1 MFQRRKRNSCI
12 FFRQR
17 RGGKIDSLFCLAVPQ
32 DAGPSC
38 TPLQWHHRLTFF
50 LFLFLPPPAS
60 YANCNRT
67 PLSHTGDVLMLGS
80 FLSGGL
86 WAPGQHLLCVCRGV
100 ASAGPGLI
108 SGLAKRLPAR
118 PGEGAVP
125 CVWPGLGRGV
135 DMHRKLGADP
145 WVLRAGVAGQEEA
158 GRRRGRL
165 SRGTVKSSAHSQSHL
180 HTAWAGGQGPSGNP
194 LGAVAAHSLSF
205 LVFKLR
211 SHGAGSVR
219 LHREAVSL
227 ISTHDSE
234 TDRVL
239 CNLRGLSKWR

>member
-1 MFQRRKRNSCI
+1 MVSGLLVSTSCA
-12 FFRQR
+12 FALRW
-17 RGGKIDSLFCLAVPQ
+17 P
-32 DAGPSC
+32 
-38 TPLQWHHRLTFF
+38 
-50 LFLFLPPPAS
+50 
-60 YANCNRT
+60 
-67 PLSHTGDVLMLGS
+67 LGS
-80 FLSGGL
+80 WSAPPVRLLSGGL

-135 DMHRKLGADP
+135 DVHRKLGADP
-145 WVLRAGVAGQEEA
+145 WVLRAGVTGQEEA

>member
-1 MFQRRKRNSCI
+1 
-12 FFRQR
+12 
-17 RGGKIDSLFCLAVPQ
+17 
-32 DAGPSC
+32 
-38 TPLQWHHRLTFF
+38 
-50 LFLFLPPPAS
+50 
-60 YANCNRT
+60 
-67 PLSHTGDVLMLGS
+67 
-80 FLSGGL
+80 
-86 WAPGQHLLCVCRGV
+86 
-100 ASAGPGLI
+100 
-108 SGLAKRLPAR
+108 
-118 PGEGAVP
+118 
-125 CVWPGLGRGV
+125 
-135 DMHRKLGADP
+135 MHRKLGADP
-145 WVLRAGVAGQEEA
+145 WVLRAGVTGQEEA